1 MTSHEL
7 AQILLSK
14 PDRIMI
20 VESTRHRGSYREA
33 MDVQEYR
40 LELVN
45 GLYELDDS
53 GDEIGLLIAP

>member
-1 MTSHEL
+1 
-7 AQILLSK
+7 
-14 PDRIMI
+14 
-20 VESTRHRGSYREA
+20 

-45 GLYELDDS
+45 GLYEPDDS